1 MDTDEHRSARTTH
14 RDNTSSTICLIG
26 LGNPGARYRHTRHN
40 MGFLAADAFVRRFGG
55 IIQRK
60 RTRSTDK
67 TELIYNDRHIVV
79 IKPLLY
85 MNRSGDAL
93 ISIRD
98 QLLSPD
104 NRVLVIYDDATLPFG
119 ALRFRRKGS
128 SGGHRGFQSII
139 EQLKTNQINRLRIG
153 IGGNLLEPL
162 EEYVL
167 SPLTR
172 EERSVLP
179 DLLHR
184 ATEAIETYILLGID
198 EAMNRYN

>member
-1 MDTDEHRSARTTH
+1 
-14 RDNTSSTICLIG
+14 
-26 LGNPGARYRHTRHN
+26 

-93 ISIRD
+93 ISIRA

-104 NRVLVIYDDATLPFG
+104 NRVLVIYDDTTLPFG

-128 SGGHRGFQSII
+128 SGGKRWWSISRAASR
-139 EQLKTNQINRLRIG
+139 KGTSGWSSAIG
-153 IGGNLLEPL
+153 Q
-162 EEYVL
+162 
-167 SPLTR
+167 R
-172 EERSVLP
+172 R
-179 DLLHR
+179 
-184 ATEAIETYILLGID
+184 
-198 EAMNRYN
+198 